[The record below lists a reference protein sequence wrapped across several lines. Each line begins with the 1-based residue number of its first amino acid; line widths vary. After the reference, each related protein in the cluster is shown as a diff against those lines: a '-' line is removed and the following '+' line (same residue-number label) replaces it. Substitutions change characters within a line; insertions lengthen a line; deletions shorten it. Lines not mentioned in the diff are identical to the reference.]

1 MAPKEKAKAKE
12 PAGPPV
18 VLAPRVNGTPV
29 VVAPPPILPEALI
42 GAPAFIRA
50 PEVGVC
56 GGGGGAGGAA
66 AHAAFAAFQG
76 AGCGGLGDAGLPP
89 EAECHVLLLAVLD
102 HGDGKGAPG
111 YDGGHGGGNV
121 KASGMA
127 PAAPPSWGPP
137 GFGAAPIMP
146 PGVWP
151 APGVGFGHSGAAP
164 GGIGDCFAHAVHAS
178 AGGGG

>member
-1 MAPKEKAKAKE
+1 MLLLSFARLKS
-12 PAGPPV
+12 V
-18 VLAPRVNGTPV
+18 SVV
-29 VVAPPPILPEALI
+29 VVAGPVVQWPTQRSQHSKEP
-42 GAPAFIRA
+42 GAVGWRTRA
-50 PEVGVC
+50 YHQKLNAME
-56 GGGGGAGGAA
+56 
-66 AHAAFAAFQG
+66 
-76 AGCGGLGDAGLPP
+76 
-89 EAECHVLLLAVLD
+89 VLLLAVLD

-111 YDGGHGGGNV
+111 YDGGHGGGNA

-151 APGVGFGHSGAAP
+151 APGVGFGPPGAAP